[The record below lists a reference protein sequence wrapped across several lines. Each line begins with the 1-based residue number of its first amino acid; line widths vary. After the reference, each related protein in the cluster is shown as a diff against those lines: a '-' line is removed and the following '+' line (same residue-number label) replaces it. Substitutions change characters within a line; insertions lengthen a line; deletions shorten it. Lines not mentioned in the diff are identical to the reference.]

1 MTILLSIEGYNCI
14 PGRTE
19 VSIDQFR
26 YLKLGKRHMV
36 LQLYELRYLLYKS
49 LDPFV
54 ILSTLFVES
63 CQVIQSENFL
73 FILVHMLLTIFIISG
88 DFTSFLN
95 PVLECIDLFII
106 FSLPELFQ
114 RKPIQ
119 SKTVG
124 GVVHASV
131 INVLVD
137 ADGDDAG
144 YVAIDVILLTP
155 D

>member
-1 MTILLSIEGYNCI
+1 
-14 PGRTE
+14 
-19 VSIDQFR
+19 
-26 YLKLGKRHMV
+26 
-36 LQLYELRYLLYKS
+36 
-49 LDPFV
+49 
-54 ILSTLFVES
+54 
-63 CQVIQSENFL
+63 
-73 FILVHMLLTIFIISG
+73 MLLTIFIISG
-88 DFTSFLN
+88 DFTALLN

-144 YVAIDVILLTP
+144 DVAIDVILLTP